1 MRNDLIDILR
11 GFAFVLMLI
20 HHFFYFNPNKNLLPN
35 YVKVCGNISRT
46 IFMILVGVNIQLF
59 KTSKKKKSI
68 TPYKTLFCA
77 LLVTLVSIIF
87 VDKKK
92 IIFFGTLHFI
102 SLVTITFQYVK
113 LDSKDQIFG
122 IILSL
127 FLSNYI
133 LNNFRASD
141 NYINIILGSYTKTI
155 NPLDTFP
162 IFKWLPYIFF
172 GMIIGDYMKDNNLNL
187 EINNFYILKYFGKN
201 SLFFYMLHVIPC
213 IIWKGYS

>member
-1 MRNDLIDILR
+1 MRNDIIDIIR
-11 GFAFVLMLI
+11 GLAFIFMLV
-20 HHFFYFNPNKNLLPN
+20 HHFFYFDPNNNLMPK
-35 YVKVCGNISRT
+35 YVELCGIISRT

-59 KTSKKKKSI
+59 KTKKKKSI

-77 LLVTLVSIIF
+77 LLVTLLTIIF
-87 VDKKK
+87 LPKKN

-102 SLVTITFQYVK
+102 GLVTFIFQYIK
-113 LDSKDQIFG
+113 LDSKDQILG

-133 LNNFRASD
+133 FNNFSASD
-141 NYINIILGSYTKTI
+141 NYINLILGTYTKTI
-155 NPLDTFP
+155 FPIDIFP

-187 EINNFYILKYFGKN
+187 EIDNFYIIKYFGKN
-201 SLFFYMLHVIPC
+201 SLFFYMLHIIPC